1 MTLPGYVHT
10 FPFEVEIIGR
20 EMTLHPAAIETER
33 GLLLLD
39 AGMPH
44 TVGAIVDGIE
54 ETEFAV
60 EAVDMVL
67 ATHQDGDHAGGI
79 SEIVE
84 RSGATVLAHE
94 TAAPVVDGC
103 ERPRTATDEE
113 RYPPVRVD
121 VEFNGRLTIDTRAG
135 PAEVIETLG
144 HTPGHVSVYLPGERL
159 LIAADAL
166 GIYPDVGLAAPED
179 EVTMVPDRALASI
192 ERLSELAIDSILCYH
207 GGLTEKGSDR
217 LAEIVAADEDSPL
230 QSL

>member
-10 FPFEVEIIGR
+10 FPFEVEIVGR

-54 ETEFAV
+54 AAGFAV

-94 TAAPVVDGC
+94 TTAPVVDGR

-121 VEFNGRLTIDTRAG
+121 IEFDGRLTIDTRAG
-135 PAEVIETLG
+135 PAEVIETPG
-144 HTPGHVSVYLPGERL
+144 HTPGHVSVHLPDERF

-179 EVTMVPDRALASI
+179 EVTMDPDRALASI
-192 ERLSELAIDSILCYH
+192 ERLSELDIDSVLCYH

-230 QSL
+230 RSL